1 MVDIAIKSDVIPLL
15 EEWDVDL
22 EVSSRVY
29 LLPEDCKQLQEV
41 NL

>member
-1 MVDIAIKSDVIPLL
+1 MVEIAIKSDVIPLL

-29 LLPEDCKQLQEV
+29 LLPKDCEQLQEV
-41 NL
+41 N

>member
-1 MVDIAIKSDVIPLL
+1 MAEIVIKSDVIPPL
-15 EEWDVDL
+15 EDWDVDL

-29 LLPEDCKQLQEV
+29 LLPKDYKQLQEA